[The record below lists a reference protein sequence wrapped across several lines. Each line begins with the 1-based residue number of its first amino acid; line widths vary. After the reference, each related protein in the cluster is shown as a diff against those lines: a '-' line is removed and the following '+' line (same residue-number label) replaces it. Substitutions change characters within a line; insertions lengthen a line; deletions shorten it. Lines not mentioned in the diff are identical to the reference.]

1 MQSSNIQLN
10 KEIMYILKLPNKLYS
25 IQTLRKEL
33 IKNLEKKSGSLY
45 NISIEL
51 KTYLNIPNDYI
62 DINKLVDDIVLY
74 YSENTNRPS
83 YDYYSYDQK
92 PNYDNIK

>member
-51 KTYLNIPNDYI
+51 KTYLNIANDYVDI
-62 DINKLVDDIVLY
+62 DKLVDDIVLY

>member
-25 IQTLRKEL
+25 MQTLRKEL
-33 IKNLEKKSGSLY
+33 IKNLEKKS
-45 NISIEL
+45 ISIYYISLEL
-51 KTYLNIPNDYI
+51 KEYLNIPNDYI
-62 DINKLVDDIVLY
+62 DINKLLDDIVLY
-74 YSENTNRPS
+74 YSENTNRPLC
-83 YDYYSYDQK
+83 DYYSYDQK

>member
-25 IQTLRKEL
+25 MQTLRKEL
-33 IKNLEKKSGSLY
+33 IKNLEKKSISVYYISL
-45 NISIEL
+45 EL
-51 KTYLNIPNDYI
+51 KEYLNLPNDYI
-62 DINKLVDDIVLY
+62 DINKLLDDIVLY
-74 YSENTNRPS
+74 YSENTNRPL